1 MNILKKTMGQ
11 FFKNNQFNQNISESN
26 VAHMVLVIFL
36 GILLFLRRS
45 DALLNSQPW
54 AEDGVIF
61 IQQAIEYSFSSL
73 FISYAGYFHTIP
85 RLVTLFSLQFGLQN
99 TPFIMN
105 FLSLLIATFSISY
118 FFNKK
123 FRFIIKNDYLRFAS
137 TFFILLM
144 PIQEIFLNI
153 TNIQWFLAIYLTLWT
168 SDFIFNY
175 GSVFQSKLN
184 IRTILQMVFTVL
196 AFLTTP
202 LAFLLVPFLI
212 LTVIRRSKCSQ
223 FFTFDFFILYLVPI
237 ISVLLYI
244 IICIS
249 VDASRSAEIPSL
261 INIVRIFSAQVVAKL
276 FYSNSHEIVSQ
287 FGYAPSY
294 LISTFV
300 VLFLILA
307 AFKKRTTAVD
317 IWLWSLIILDIL
329 LISISSPDFNRMFS
343 SYNIMGGER
352 YLFYPMTWLL
362 ILFIRHFNTFD
373 RNKIKYLIYLCL
385 ALFLINA
392 TFNYELHSFEDLSFK
407 SYANDFDLN
416 GQSTCTIPINP
427 LGWFMI
433 VPCNQDYMPD
443 WNNLKHVTGGIMAID
458 LVDNKLYFH
467 EGEIIY
473 IDKKI
478 NEHVLMTGW
487 AVDNLSN
494 DGNVKTYL
502 VFKNEDD
509 EIIVPTKNK
518 SRPDVAKMFGIEN
531 FNNSGWITTI
541 QPMNFKEQYY
551 NISLRILRANGE
563 EYYELNAD
571 KALYFS

>member
-1 MNILKKTMGQ
+1 M
-11 FFKNNQFNQNISESN
+11 F
-26 VAHMVLVIFL
+26 LVTFL
-36 GILLFLRRS
+36 GILLFLRRP

-73 FISYAGYFHTIP
+73 FIPYAGYFHTIP

-105 FLSLLIATFSISY
+105 FLSLFIATFSISY
-118 FFNKK
+118 FFNNK
-123 FRFIIKNDYLRFAS
+123 FRFIIKNDYLRFVS
-137 TFFILLM
+137 TVFILLI

-175 GSVFQSKLN
+175 ESVFQSKLN

-212 LTVIRRSKCSQ
+212 LTVIRRSKCNR
-223 FFTFDFFILYLVPI
+223 FFTLDFFILYLIPI
-237 ISVLLYI
+237 ISILLYI

-249 VDASRSAEIPSL
+249 TDAPRNAEIPSL
-261 INIVRIFSAQVVAKL
+261 INIVRIFSAQVVTKL
-276 FYSNSHEIVSQ
+276 FYTNSHEIVSQ

-294 LISTFV
+294 FISIFAV
-300 VLFLILA
+300 SILILA
-307 AFKKRTTAVD
+307 AFRKKNTMVD
-317 IWLWSLIILDIL
+317 VWLCLLIILDIL
-329 LISISSPDFNRMFS
+329 LISISNPNFIIKFS
-343 SYNIMGGER
+343 SYNIIGGER
-352 YLFYPMTWLL
+352 YLFYPMAWLL

-373 RNKIKYLIYLCL
+373 RSKIKYIIYLCL

-392 TFNYELHSFEDLSFK
+392 TLNYELHPFQDLSFK
-407 SYANDFDLN
+407 SHANDFDLK
-416 GQSTCTIPINP
+416 GQSICTIPINP

-443 WNNLKHVTGGIMAID
+443 WDNLKCVTGGIMAID
-458 LVDNKLYFH
+458 LVDNKLYFY
-467 EGEIIY
+467 EGEIIH
-473 IDKKI
+473 IDKKMS
-478 NEHVLMTGW
+478 EHVLMTGW

-509 EIIVPTKNK
+509 EIIIPTKNK

-531 FNNSGWITTI
+531 FNNSGWISTI
-541 QPMNFKEQYY
+541 QTMDFKEQYY
-551 NISLRILRANGE
+551 NISLRILRTNGE